1 MLKKLKQ
8 SPGGRWGKQVGPE
21 SSSPHSRTLSLCLS
35 SPPPSPIPW
44 CASFWNILSPLQRA
58 TIHGNFCCMHRVGR
72 ETMLVRQTDKQRG
85 ASLAEV
91 DGEAPRGSAKGL
103 RLSRPQ
109 ASLCDPAGCA
119 VCPACGASSA
129 IFQIVIARV

>member
-1 MLKKLKQ
+1 
-8 SPGGRWGKQVGPE
+8 
-21 SSSPHSRTLSLCLS
+21 
-35 SPPPSPIPW
+35 
-44 CASFWNILSPLQRA
+44 
-58 TIHGNFCCMHRVGR
+58 
-72 ETMLVRQTDKQRG
+72 MLVRQTDKQRG
-85 ASLAEV
+85 ASLAAEYRVCTPSLGEV